1 MVKRRRFDFAPI
13 AITVLI
19 IVVFMFIVMNPSTV
33 NMSSG
38 AGSTLMTLLPGIF
51 ISLICLYTIA
61 ETGGFYTVPAIMGL
75 GMSLCYLLGEA
86 NTLGLVVDAM
96 PGGLTVSQ
104 LQIWVMLM
112 ATLLG
117 GTLYAYQR

>member
-19 IVVFMFIVMNPSTV
+19 IVVFMFIVMNPGTV
-33 NMSSG
+33 NMSAG

-96 PGGLTVSQ
+96 LGGLTISQ

-117 GTLYAYQR
+117 GTLYALQR

>member
-1 MVKRRRFDFAPI
+1 MGRKKFDYAPI
-13 AITVLI
+13 AVTVLI
-19 IVVFMFIVMNPSTV
+19 IVVFMFIVMNPGTV
-33 NMSSG
+33 NMSAG

-96 PGGLTVSQ
+96 LGGLTISQ
-104 LQIWVMLM
+104 LQIWVLLM

-117 GTLYAYQR
+117 GCLYAYQR

>member
-96 PGGLTVSQ
+96 LGGLTVSQ

>member
-1 MVKRRRFDFAPI
+1 MGRKNFDYAPI
-13 AITVLI
+13 AVTVLI
-19 IVVFMFIVMNPSTV
+19 IVVFYFIVLNPGTV

-96 PGGLTVSQ
+96 LGGLTISQ
-104 LQIWVMLM
+104 LQIWIM
-112 ATLLG
+112 AMSALLG
-117 GTLYAYQR
+117 GVLYSFHK

>member
-1 MVKRRRFDFAPI
+1 MGRKRFDYAPI
-13 AITVLI
+13 AVTVLI
-19 IVVFMFIVMNPSTV
+19 IVVFFFIVTNPGII

-61 ETGGFYTVPAIMGL
+61 ETGGFYTVPAVMGL

-96 PGGLTVSQ
+96 LGGMTVSQ
-104 LQIWVMLM
+104 LQIWIMVMS
-112 ATLLG
+112 ALLG
-117 GTLYAYQR
+117 GVLYSFHK

>member
-1 MVKRRRFDFAPI
+1 LGRKRFDYAPI
-13 AITVLI
+13 AVTVLI
-19 IVVFMFIVMNPSTV
+19 IVVFFFIVTNPGII

-61 ETGGFYTVPAIMGL
+61 ETGGFYTVPAVMGL

-96 PGGLTVSQ
+96 LGGMTVSQ
-104 LQIWVMLM
+104 LQIWIMVMS
-112 ATLLG
+112 ALLG
-117 GTLYAYQR
+117 GVLYSFHK

>member
-13 AITVLI
+13 AVTVLI
-19 IVVFMFIVMNPSTV
+19 IVVFMFIVMNPGTI
-33 NMSSG
+33 NMSSS

-96 PGGLTVSQ
+96 LGGLTISQ
-104 LQIWVMLM
+104 LQIWVLLM

-117 GTLYAYQR
+117 GCLYAYQR

>member
-1 MVKRRRFDFAPI
+1 MGRKKFDYAPI
-13 AITVLI
+13 AVTVLI
-19 IVVFMFIVMNPSTV
+19 IVVFYFIVLNPGV
-33 NMSSG
+33 INMSSG

-96 PGGLTVSQ
+96 LGGLTISQ
-104 LQIWVMLM
+104 LQIWIM
-112 ATLLG
+112 AMSALLG
-117 GTLYAYQR
+117 GVLYSFHK

>member
-19 IVVFMFIVMNPSTV
+19 IVVFMFIVMNPGTV

-86 NTLGLVVDAM
+86 NTLGLVVNSM
-96 PGGLTVSQ
+96 LGGLTISQ

-117 GTLYAYQR
+117 GCLYAYQR

>member
-1 MVKRRRFDFAPI
+1 
-13 AITVLI
+13 
-19 IVVFMFIVMNPSTV
+19 MFIVMNPSTV

-96 PGGLTVSQ
+96 LGGLTVSQ

>member
-1 MVKRRRFDFAPI
+1 MGRKKFDYAPI
-13 AITVLI
+13 AVTVLI

-96 PGGLTVSQ
+96 LGGLTVSQ

>member
-13 AITVLI
+13 AVTVLI
-19 IVVFMFIVMNPSTV
+19 IVVFMFIVMNPGTV

-96 PGGLTVSQ
+96 LGGLTVSQ